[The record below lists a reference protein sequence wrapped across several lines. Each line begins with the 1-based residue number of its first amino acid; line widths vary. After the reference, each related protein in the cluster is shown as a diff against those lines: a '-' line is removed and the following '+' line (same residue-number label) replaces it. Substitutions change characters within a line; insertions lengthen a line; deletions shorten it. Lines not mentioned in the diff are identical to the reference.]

1 SRPPWSVNAFA
12 EAFAMQALV
21 HMDDLKASRERIR
34 QERDW
39 LIHKITALGF
49 YCHPSSVNFI
59 LVECHRDVAKLCESL
74 LGRSIL
80 VRDCTSFG
88 LSTSIRVAVRT
99 HDENLLLMEALAAC
113 MP

>member
-1 SRPPWSVNAFA
+1 
-12 EAFAMQALV
+12 
-21 HMDDLKASRERIR
+21 
-34 QERDW
+34 
-39 LIHKITALGF
+39 
-49 YCHPSSVNFI
+49 VNFI

-88 LSTSIRVAVRT
+88 LPTCIRVAVRT
-99 HDENLLLMEALAAC
+99 HDENLLLMEAMAAC